1 MDGLYGSVLKAYNEL
16 KTDRGAGMRLEYIVL
31 ENERVRVDA
40 RFDEKG
46 AVNSLSVGAFTKRE
60 GALEEALFEYGGR
73 NFTFAMQKKNKWED
87 IFRIKVKQGRFL
99 YDTIDSELPEK
110 MNKDEANAAMEV
122 LDVIGIG
129 YRRKS
134 DGSPSVRGARWH
146 RELGPGEVRAALD
159 TLSSRQH
166 YHHYIFTRGKKDTS
180 VYAREGNR
188 VLVGMDFDM
197 KTKESEKEMKI
208 DELQSFMERDP
219 DCRCDWLKVIH
230 KTYKILS

>member
-16 KTDRGAGMRLEYIVL
+16 KTDKGAGMRLEYIVL
-31 ENERVRVDA
+31 ENERGVRVDA

-46 AVNSLSVGAFTKRE
+46 GVYSMSVGALTKRE
-60 GALEEALFEYGGR
+60 GALEEALSEYGGR

-129 YRRKS
+129 YGRKP
-134 DGSPSVRGARWH
+134 DGSPSVRRARWH

-166 YHHYIFTRGKKDTS
+166 YHHYVFTRGEDTS

-188 VLVGMDFDM
+188 VLVGMDFDRKM
-197 KTKESEKEMKI
+197 DKTEKEMKI
-208 DELQSFMERDP
+208 DELQSFVERDP
-219 DCRCDWLKVIH
+219 DCRCDGLKVIH
-230 KTYKILS
+230 KAYRILG